1 MYKNKKILAVIP
13 ARTGSKGLPKKNIQ
27 MLNGKPLIAWSIE
40 QGHKS
45 KYIDKLIVSTDG
57 EEIAEVARTYGAE
70 VPFMR
75 PKELASDTAKSE
87 DVLIHAINFF
97 KEKGEKFDYIVLIE
111 PTSPLRTV
119 DDIDKP
125 LEILIDHKE
134 AKAIVS
140 VAPLE
145 AAHPEFTVTIQEN
158 GLIKPYLG
166 SSRIKSKRRQDLD
179 DVYFFEGTIYIS
191 HIPIFEEIKGF
202 YHELTLA
209 YVVDIFKSFEVDKK
223 KDLVIIEALMKYE
236 GRK

>member
-1 MYKNKKILAVIP
+1 MYKNKKILGIIP
-13 ARTGSKGLPKKNIQ
+13 ARVGSKGLPNKNIRI
-27 MLNGKPLIAWSIE
+27 LNGKPLIAWSIE
-40 QGHKS
+40 EAQKS

-57 EEIAEVARTYGAE
+57 NEIAEIARSYGVD

-75 PKELASDTAKSE
+75 PKELATDIAKSE
-87 DVLIHAINFF
+87 DVLIHAINYL
-97 KEKGEKFDYIVLIE
+97 KKKGENFDYLVLIE

-125 LEILIDHKE
+125 LEILIDHNE

-145 AAHPEFTVTIQEN
+145 ASHPEFTVTIQEN

-166 SSRIKSKRRQDLD
+166 SSRIESKRRQDLD

-191 HIPIFEEIKGF
+191 HIPTFEEIKGF

-209 YVVDIFKSFEVDKK
+209 YVVNIFKSFEVDKE
-223 KDLVIIEALMKYE
+223 KDVVIIEALMKYE